1 MSEKTI
7 VNNNTTLASFSDAI
21 VNLANKVAPS
31 VIGIQSKT
39 RGNGSGIV
47 WSADGHI
54 VTCSHVVKRLDEVEV
69 VGLSDDKTFSAKV
82 IGNDP
87 YSDIALLKIEQ
98 TTTLKPIEFNETENL
113 KAGQFVL
120 ALANPYGDHPS
131 ITEGIVTSSRSSI
144 RGGLWWGRE
153 GGRSFM
159 MDNVIITDAR
169 LNPGYSGGPLVD
181 VQGNMIGLN
190 IAYVSSRGI
199 AIRISKMK
207 SIVDKLSK
215 DGRIKRAYLGVIL
228 NTISLPSDIVIQQQ
242 LNETHHQ
249 GLMVVSVENGTPAKK
264 AGLLIGDVIVKFNKE
279 PVNNVQDLNQL
290 LTNEIIGK
298 SIELSVLR
306 GERLTEITIIPGEI

>member
-98 TTTLKPIEFNETENL
+98 TTTLKPIEFNETESL

-131 ITEGIVTSSRSSI
+131 ITEGIITSSRNSI
-144 RGGLWWGRE
+144 RGLEGRT
-153 GGRSFM
+153 
-159 MDNVIITDAR
+159 MDNVVITDTR
-169 LNPGYSGGPLVD
+169 LNPGYSGGPLID
-181 VQGNMIGLN
+181 VEGRMIGLN
-190 IAYVSSRGI
+190 IAYISSRGI
-199 AIRISKMK
+199 AIRVSKVK
-207 SIVDKLSK
+207 SIVDKLAEHGK
-215 DGRIKRAYLGVIL
+215 IKRAFLGIVS
-228 NTISLPSDIVIQQQ
+228 NT
-242 LNETHHQ
+242 
-249 GLMVVSVENGTPAKK
+249 
-264 AGLLIGDVIVKFNKE
+264 
-279 PVNNVQDLNQL
+279 
-290 LTNEIIGK
+290 
-298 SIELSVLR
+298 
-306 GERLTEITIIPGEI
+306 

>member
-98 TTTLKPIEFNETENL
+98 TTTLKPIE
-113 KAGQFVL
+113 
-120 ALANPYGDHPS
+120 
-131 ITEGIVTSSRSSI
+131 
-144 RGGLWWGRE
+144 
-153 GGRSFM
+153 
-159 MDNVIITDAR
+159 
-169 LNPGYSGGPLVD
+169 
-181 VQGNMIGLN
+181 
-190 IAYVSSRGI
+190 
-199 AIRISKMK
+199 
-207 SIVDKLSK
+207 
-215 DGRIKRAYLGVIL
+215 
-228 NTISLPSDIVIQQQ
+228 

-249 GLMVVSVENGTPAKK
+249 GLVVVSVENGTPAKK
-264 AGLLIGDVIVKFNKE
+264 AGLLIGDVIVKFNKK

>member
-7 VNNNTTLASFSDAI
+7 VNNNTTLASLSDEI
-21 VNLANKVAPS
+21 VSLANKVAPS
-31 VIGIQSKT
+31 VVGIQSKT

-47 WSADGHI
+47 WNADGHI
-54 VTCSHVVKRLDEVEV
+54 VTCSHVVKRLDEIQV
-69 VGLSDDKTFSAKV
+69 VGLSDSKTFSAKV

-98 TTTLKPIEFNETENL
+98 TIPLKPIEFIENENVN
-113 KAGQFVL
+113 AGQFVL

-144 RGGLWWGRE
+144 RGGLWWGGE
-153 GGRSFM
+153 GGRSTI
-159 MDNVIITDAR
+159 MDNLIITDAR

-190 IAYVSSRGI
+190 VAYVSSRGI

-207 SIVDKLSK
+207 SVVDKLSK
-215 DGRIKRAYLGVIL
+215 DGRIKKAYLGVIL
-228 NTISLPSDIVIQQQ
+228 NMISLPSDIIIQQQ
-242 LNETHHQ
+242 LNETHRQ
-249 GLMVVSVENGTPAKK
+249 GLMVVSVENGTPAKR
-264 AGLLIGDVIVKFNKE
+264 AGLLMGDVIVKFNKE
-279 PVNNVQDLNQL
+279 PVNSVQDLNQL

-298 SIELSVLR
+298 STELSILR
-306 GERLTEITIIPGEI
+306 GERLTEITIVPEEI